1 MDTAAREKEIEERLL
16 KERERAKEK
25 KEVGSK
31 GKERKVGVMS
41 DVQIGYSLS
50 RGNKSERKQK
60 KSSPYLVPRNLL
72 TRPAGRERLRS
83 VFGRKNKCCGRRNSK
98 RRVEGR
104 R

>member
-1 MDTAAREKEIEERLL
+1 MDTAAKEKEIEERLL

-25 KEVGSK
+25 KEVSSK
-31 GKERKVGVMS
+31 GKERRVGVMS

-50 RGNKSERKQK
+50 RRNKRKQK
-60 KSSPYLVPRNLL
+60 KSRPYLVWQNQL

-83 VFGRKNKCCGRRNSK
+83 VVGKKNRRRNSK
-98 RRVEGR
+98 RRVEER